1 MKAGN
6 RPLLQP
12 SRFTK
17 PFWDA
22 CRRGILQAASCKECG
37 HLFLP
42 AGPVCPQCWS
52 DDLGAQALTGYGEI
66 VTFTIYRQA
75 YRPDFPI
82 PYVIALIALKEGPRL
97 VSNVIGCAP
106 EEVAIGMTVKVRFEP
121 RGDFTLPLFAPAEAS
136 KTRNAKD
143 SIHD

>member
-12 SRFTK
+12 SRFTR

-22 CRRGILQAASCKECG
+22 CRRGILQAALCKECG

-52 DDLGAQALTGYGEI
+52 ADLGACSLSGYGEI
-66 VTFTIYRQA
+66 AAFTIYRQA
-75 YRPDFPI
+75 YHPDFPV

-97 VSNVIGCAP
+97 VSNIVGCAP
-106 EEVAIGMTVKVRFEP
+106 EEITIGMPVNVRFEP
-121 RGDFTLPLFAPAEAS
+121 RGEFVLPLFAPAEAS
-136 KTRNAKD
+136 KTQNAKD

>member
-1 MKAGN
+1 MKTGSP
-6 RPLLQP
+6 PLLQP
-12 SRFTK
+12 SRFTE

-22 CRRGILQAASCKECG
+22 CRRGVLQAASCKDCG

-52 DDLGAQALTGYGEI
+52 DELGAQALSGYGEI
-66 VTFTIYRQA
+66 AAFTVYRQS
-75 YRPDFPI
+75 YHPDFPA

-106 EEVAIGMTVKVRFEP
+106 EDVAIGMKVKVRFES
-121 RGDFTLPLFAPAEAS
+121 RGEFVLPLFAPAEAS
-136 KTRNAKD
+136 KTQNARD